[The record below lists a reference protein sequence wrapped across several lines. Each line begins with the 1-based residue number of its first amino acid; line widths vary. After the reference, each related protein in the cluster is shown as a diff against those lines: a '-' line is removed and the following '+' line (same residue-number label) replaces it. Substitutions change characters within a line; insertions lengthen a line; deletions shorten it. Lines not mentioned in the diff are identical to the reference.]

1 VIQFISI
8 VVLTFALALIVL
20 GAITMWLERGRGRLQ
35 GVALTL
41 VGLLVGIGYAFLGS
55 RFSLA
60 LFDHLIVQVD
70 LPALMATAFTYTA
83 GVLSGV
89 SLAVG
94 LFIGFLAFSAASL
107 GERCSHYTLYSFF
120 DSGSAGLSFRRGGDR
135 IFVRCAVGDS
145 LGHGSARTPTARRF
159 G

>member
-1 VIQFISI
+1 MIQFISI

-94 LFIGFLAFSAASL
+94 LFLWATGRFRHRVERTAAAFVVVGMLVALAATFIAIV
-107 GERCSHYTLYSFF
+107 
-120 DSGSAGLSFRRGGDR
+120 LS
-135 IFVRCAVGDS
+135 
-145 LGHGSARTPTARRF
+145 TP
-159 G
+159 

>member
-41 VGLLVGIGYAFLGS
+41 VGLIVGIGYAFLGS

-83 GVLSGV
+83 GVLGGTA
-89 SLAVG
+89 LAVG
-94 LFIGFLAFSAASL
+94 LFLWATG
-107 GERCSHYTLYSFF
+107 R
-120 DSGSAGLSFRRGGDR
+120 FRRHAEQTAAA
-135 IFVRCAVGDS
+135 FVVVGVIVALVATVFAVALS
-145 LGHGSARTPTARRF
+145 SP
-159 G
+159 